1 MAQRRH
7 RHLASRV
14 LLLSVDGRIA
24 NEVVPALEGRGVEVA
39 TTDDPQIALRHLAEH
54 QMVILD
60 APDEAT
66 VAMLCRRINDEV
78 GSTHPPI
85 LAVAHGPSVE
95 SRVGLLE
102 AGADD
107 VLAQP
112 IDARELEALVEALL
126 LRAPGASPTGAEPA
140 AILPPTPTGPGRVI
154 SFASAKGGSGTT
166 SLAVNTALVLAEMA
180 PGNVAIVDLDMYHG
194 QVATHLDLYGRRST
208 ADLAREDHTNPNPE
222 AFAEAGRRHAG
233 GLLVFGG
240 PYRPDDAAHV
250 GPGHLVGLVEQ
261 MRGLYGTLVIDAG
274 STLDDR
280 SFAVLAKADEVCL
293 VLTPDIP
300 SLRLLHAF
308 LQVMSESGGAT
319 DRSLF
324 VVNHIYPRAMI
335 SSEQIEEHLGIKIGL
350 EIPYDGDNFVKAVNE
365 GQPLMSIARR
375 SPAAAAIRKLAAEL
389 TTGSVPEAAPTVQ
402 PQQRKGLFKGL
413 LGRD

>member
-1 MAQRRH
+1 
-7 RHLASRV
+7 LASRV
-14 LLLSVDGRIA
+14 LLLSIDGRVA
-24 NEVVPALEGRGVEVA
+24 NQVVPALEGRGMEVA
-39 TTDDPQIALRHLAEH
+39 VTGDPQVALRRLGEH
-54 QMVILD
+54 QLVVLD

-66 VAMLCRRINDEV
+66 VAMLCRRINDET
-78 GSTHPPI
+78 GSAHPPI
-85 LAVAHGPSVE
+85 LAVAHSPNVE
-95 SRVGLLE
+95 ARVGLLE

-107 VLAQP
+107 VLSQP
-112 IDARELEALVEALL
+112 IDPRELEALVEALL
-126 LRAPGASPTGAEPA
+126 LRAPGTSTAGDSSAGIVPA
-140 AILPPTPTGPGRVI
+140 TPAGPGRVI
-154 SFASAKGGSGTT
+154 AFASAKGGSGTT

-180 PGNVAIVDLDMYHG
+180 PGNVAIADLDMYHG
-194 QVATHLDLYGRRST
+194 QVATHLDLYGNRST
-208 ADLAREDHTNPNPE
+208 ADLAREDHSSVNPE
-222 AFAEAGRRHAG
+222 IFAEAGRRHGG

-240 PYRPDDAAHV
+240 PYRPDDATHINAGHV
-250 GPGHLVGLVEQ
+250 VGLVDQ

-280 SFAVLAKADEVCL
+280 SFAMLAKADEVAL

-308 LQVMSESGGAT
+308 LQVMSDAGGAT

-324 VVNHIYPRAMI
+324 VVNNIYPRAMI
-335 SSEQIEEHLGIKIGL
+335 NAEQIEEHLGIKIGL

-365 GQPLMSIARR
+365 GQPLMTIAHR

-389 TTGSVPEAAPTVQ
+389 TTGSAPEAERAAQ
-402 PQQRKGLFKGL
+402 PQQRKGLFRGL